1 MTSTEIIPVNFYKSK
16 DMNSKEIILNNIK
29 HNTTTQYDMPE
40 FILNGIQYTDKTAQF
55 SAVLKSVGGSA
66 YLLKEGEN
74 VDEVIKT
81 LYPKVKVIASNCT
94 DVSCATL
101 NPDETDDAHKL
112 VGIDLAVVNGE
123 LGVAENACVWIPQN
137 VVHKALYFIAEEM
150 VILLDK
156 EKLVNNMHEAYEQ
169 IRFSDRGFGLFISGP
184 SKTADIEQ
192 ALVIGAQ
199 SVKGLTVILK

>member
-29 HNTTTQYDMPE
+29 RNTTTQYDMPE

-81 LYPKVKVIASNCT
+81 LYPKAKVIASNCT

-199 SVKGLTVILK
+199 SVKGLTVILR

>member
-29 HNTTTQYDMPE
+29 HNTTTRYDMPE
-40 FILNGIQYTDKTAQF
+40 FRLNGIQYTDKTAQF

-66 YLLKEGEN
+66 YLLREGEN

-81 LYPKVKVIASNCT
+81 LYPKAKVIASNCK

-199 SVKGLTVILK
+199 SVKGLTVILR

>member
-29 HNTTTQYDMPE
+29 RNTATRYDMPE
-40 FILNGIQYTDKTAQF
+40 FRLNGIQYTDKTAQF

-66 YLLKEGEN
+66 YLLREGEN

-81 LYPKVKVIASNCT
+81 LYPKAKVIASNCT

>member
-29 HNTTTQYDMPE
+29 RNTATRYDMPE
-40 FILNGIQYTDKTAQF
+40 FRLNGIQYTDKTAQF

-81 LYPKVKVIASNCT
+81 LYPKAKVIASNCT

>member
-1 MTSTEIIPVNFYKSK
+1 
-16 DMNSKEIILNNIK
+16 MNSKEIILNRIK
-29 HNTTTQYDMPE
+29 RNTVTQYDMPE
-40 FILNGIQYTDKTAQF
+40 FLLNAIQYPDKTSQF
-55 SAVLKSVGGSA
+55 SEVLKSVGGSA

-74 VDEVIKT
+74 TDDVIKR
-81 LYPKVKVIASNCT
+81 LYPEANVIASNCT
-94 DVSCATL
+94 DITCATL
-101 NPDETDDAHKL
+101 NPDEVDDAHKL

-123 LGVAENACVWIPQN
+123 LGVAENACVWIQQN

-156 EKLVNNMHEAYEQ
+156 DKIVNNMHEAYQQ
-169 IRFSDRGFGLFISGP
+169 ITFSDRGFGLFISGP

-199 SVKGLTVILK
+199 SVKGLTVILR

>member
-1 MTSTEIIPVNFYKSK
+1 MIGTEIIPVNFYKSK

-66 YLLKEGEN
+66 YLLREGEN

-199 SVKGLTVILK
+199 SVKGLTVILR

>member
-1 MTSTEIIPVNFYKSK
+1 
-16 DMNSKEIILNNIK
+16 MNSKEIILNNIK
-29 HNTTTQYDMPE
+29 RNTTTLYDMPE
-40 FILNGIQYTDKTAQF
+40 FRLNGIQYTDKTAQF

-66 YLLKEGEN
+66 YLLREGEN

-101 NPDETDDAHKL
+101 NPDEADDAHKL

-199 SVKGLTVILK
+199 SVKGLTVILR

>member
-1 MTSTEIIPVNFYKSK
+1 
-16 DMNSKEIILNNIK
+16 MNSKETILNNIK
-29 HNTTTQYDMPE
+29 RNTVTQYDMPE
-40 FILNGIQYTDKTAQF
+40 LLLNAIQYPDKTSQF
-55 SAVLKSVGGSA
+55 SEVLKSVGGSA

-74 VDEVIKT
+74 TDDVIKR
-81 LYPKVKVIASNCT
+81 LYPEANVIASNCT
-94 DVSCATL
+94 DITCATL
-101 NPDETDDAHKL
+101 NPDEVDDAHKL

-123 LGVAENACVWIPQN
+123 LGVAENACVWIQQN

-156 EKLVNNMHEAYEQ
+156 DKIVNNMHEAYQQ
-169 IRFSDRGFGLFISGP
+169 ITFSDRGFGLFISGP

-199 SVKGLTVILK
+199 SVKGLTVILR

>member
-29 HNTTTQYDMPE
+29 RNTTTQYDMPE

-199 SVKGLTVILK
+199 SVKGLTVILR

>member
-29 HNTTTQYDMPE
+29 LNTTTQYDMPE
-40 FILNGIQYTDKTAQF
+40 FVLNGIQYTDKTAQF

-66 YLLKEGEN
+66 YLLREGEN

-81 LYPKVKVIASNCT
+81 LYPKAKVIASNCT
-94 DVSCATL
+94 DVFCATL

>member
-66 YLLKEGEN
+66 YLLREGEN

-156 EKLVNNMHEAYEQ
+156 EKLLNNMHEAYEQ
-169 IRFSDRGFGLFISGP
+169 ISFSDRGFGLFISGP

>member
-29 HNTTTQYDMPE
+29 RNTATRYDMPE
-40 FILNGIQYTDKTAQF
+40 FRLNGIQYTDKTAQF

-81 LYPKVKVIASNCT
+81 LYPKAKVIASNCT

-199 SVKGLTVILK
+199 SVKGLTVILR

>member
-29 HNTTTQYDMPE
+29 RNTATRYDMPE
-40 FILNGIQYTDKTAQF
+40 FRLNGIQYTDKTAQF

-199 SVKGLTVILK
+199 SVKGLTVILR

>member
-29 HNTTTQYDMPE
+29 RNTATRYDMPE
-40 FILNGIQYTDKTAQF
+40 FRLNGIQYTDKTAQF

-66 YLLKEGEN
+66 YLLREGEN

>member
-29 HNTTTQYDMPE
+29 RNTTTQYDMPE
-40 FILNGIQYTDKTAQF
+40 FRLNGIQYTDKTAQF

-66 YLLKEGEN
+66 YLLREGEN

-199 SVKGLTVILK
+199 SVKGLTVILR

>member
-29 HNTTTQYDMPE
+29 HNTTTRYDMPE
-40 FILNGIQYTDKTAQF
+40 FRLNGIQYTDKTAQF

-66 YLLKEGEN
+66 YLLREGEN

>member
-29 HNTTTQYDMPE
+29 RNTATRYDMPE
-40 FILNGIQYTDKTAQF
+40 FRLNGIQYTDKTAQF

-156 EKLVNNMHEAYEQ
+156 EKLLNNMHEAYEQ
-169 IRFSDRGFGLFISGP
+169 ISFSDRGFGLFISGP

>member
-29 HNTTTQYDMPE
+29 RNTATRYDMPE
-40 FILNGIQYTDKTAQF
+40 FRLNGIQYTDKTAQF

-66 YLLKEGEN
+66 YLLREGEN

-81 LYPKVKVIASNCT
+81 LYPKAKVIASNCT

-199 SVKGLTVILK
+199 SVKGLTVILR

>member
-199 SVKGLTVILK
+199 SVKGLTVILR